1 MATFPSMAKAEI
13 DGGVPPFLNAQM
25 SRGATLKK
33 VISYKAEGAAT
44 AASSTIQD
52 IDLPEGCIIDLSSIA
67 FSHNGVGSGNY
78 TVAVALTDKNG
89 NIVNNI
95 IVPIGVLA
103 VAAAGAANEIVR
115 LGNTTNDNKPAL
127 LMVDPYEKILE
138 YINSKKGYLPE
149 VRNKNSVLKERY
161 HFCIVVQNSAAVAAN
176 KTFTIVMDCIIP

>member
-33 VISYKAEGAAT
+33 VISYTAEGAAT
-44 AASSTIQD
+44 AVLSTIQD

-67 FSHNGVGSGNY
+67 FSHNGVGAGNY

-89 NIVNNI
+89 NIVNDI
-95 IVPIGVLA
+95 IAPIGVLKA
-103 VAAAGAANEIVR
+103 TDTANEIVR
-115 LGNTTNDNKPAL
+115 LGVTSEDNKPGL
-127 LMVDPYEKILE
+127 LMVDPYEKILTV
-138 YINSKKGYLPE
+138 ISGDKMPD
-149 VRNKNSVLKERY
+149 VQNKNSVLKERY
-161 HFCIVVQNSAAVAAN
+161 HFCIVVKNSEAVAAN

>member
-33 VISYKAEGAAT
+33 VISYTAEGAAT

-67 FSHNGVGSGNY
+67 LSHNGVGAGSY

-89 NIVNNI
+89 NIANNMI
-95 IVPIGVLA
+95 APIAVLA
-103 VAAAGAANEIVR
+103 ATSAANEIVR
-115 LGNTTNDNKPAL
+115 NNTTAKGNDPGL
-127 LMVDPYEKILE
+127 LMLDPYEKILA
-138 YINSKKGYLPE
+138 YIDSSGELPE

>member
-1 MATFPSMAKAEI
+1 MAIFPSMAKAEI

-33 VISYKAEGAAT
+33 VISYTAKGAAT

-67 FSHNGVGSGNY
+67 LSHDGVGAGNY
-78 TVAVALTDKNG
+78 TVAIALTDKNG
-89 NIVNNI
+89 NIVNNMI
-95 IVPIGVLA
+95 APIGVLA
-103 VAAAGAANEIVR
+103 ATATANEIVR
-115 LGNTTNDNKPAL
+115 LGVTTNGNDPGL
-127 LMVDPYEKILE
+127 LMLDPYEKILE
-138 YINSKKGYLPE
+138 YIDSSGDLPE

-161 HFCIVVQNSAAVAAN
+161 HFCIVVQNSAAVVAN

>member
-33 VISYKAEGAAT
+33 VISYTAEGAAT
-44 AASSTIQD
+44 AEFSLIQD

-67 FSHNGVGSGNY
+67 FSHDGVGAGYY
-78 TVAVALTDKNG
+78 TVFVALTDKNG

-95 IVPIGVLA
+95 IAPIGFLWA
-103 VAAAGAANEIVR
+103 TDTANEIVR
-115 LGNTTNDNKPAL
+115 LSVTFNDNKPGL
-127 LMVDPYEKILE
+127 LMVDPYEKILAA
-138 YINSKKGYLPE
+138 IISGNKMPD
-149 VRNKNSVLKERY
+149 VQNKNSVLKERY
-161 HFCIVVQNSAAVAAN
+161 HFCIVVQNSVAVAAN

>member
-33 VISYKAEGAAT
+33 VISYTAEGAAT

-67 FSHNGVGSGNY
+67 LSHNGVGAGNY

-89 NIVNNI
+89 NIVNNMI
-95 IVPIGVLA
+95 APIGVLA
-103 VAAAGAANEIVR
+103 ATANTGEIVR
-115 LGNTTNDNKPAL
+115 LGGTPEGNKQGL
-127 LMVDPYEKILE
+127 LMVDPYERILQ
-138 YINSKKGYLPE
+138 YIRAELPE
-149 VRNKNSVLKERY
+149 VRNKHSVLKERY
-161 HFCIVVQNSAAVAAN
+161 HLCIVVQNSAAVAAD

>member
-33 VISYKAEGAAT
+33 VISYTAEGAAT
-44 AASSTIQD
+44 AELSIIQD

-67 FSHNGVGSGNY
+67 FSHDGVGAGYY
-78 TVAVALTDKNG
+78 TVSVALTDKNG

-95 IVPIGVLA
+95 IAPIGYL
-103 VAAAGAANEIVR
+103 VATDTANEIVR
-115 LGNTTNDNKPAL
+115 LSVTYNDNKTGL
-127 LMVDPYEKILE
+127 LMVDPYEKILAA
-138 YINSKKGYLPE
+138 IISGNKMPD
-149 VRNKNSVLKERY
+149 VQNKNSVLKERY

>member
-33 VISYKAEGAAT
+33 VISYTAEGAAT

-67 FSHNGVGSGNY
+67 LSHNGVGVGNY

-95 IVPIGVLA
+95 IAPIGVLA
-103 VAAAGAANEIVR
+103 ATAEANEIVR
-115 LGNTTNDNKPAL
+115 LGVTSEGNKPGL

-138 YINSKKGYLPE
+138 YIENKAVLPE
-149 VRNKNSVLKERY
+149 LRNKNSVLKERY
-161 HFCIVVQNSAAVAAN
+161 HFCIVVLNSAAVAAN

>member
-33 VISYKAEGAAT
+33 VISYTAEGAAT

-67 FSHNGVGSGNY
+67 FSHNGVGAGNY

-89 NIVNNI
+89 NIVNNMI
-95 IVPIGVLA
+95 APIGVLA
-103 VAAAGAANEIVR
+103 ATATADEIVR
-115 LGNTTNDNKPAL
+115 LGVTSKGNKPGL
-127 LMVDPYEKILE
+127 LMVDPYEKILAIISGDE
-138 YINSKKGYLPE
+138 MPE
-149 VRNKNSVLKERY
+149 VQNKNSVLKERY
-161 HFCIVVQNSAAVAAN
+161 HFCIVVKNSAAVAAN

>member
-1 MATFPSMAKAEI
+1 MAPFPSMAKAEI

-33 VISYKAEGAAT
+33 VISYTAEGAAT

-67 FSHNGVGSGNY
+67 LSHNGVGVGDY

-89 NIVNNI
+89 NIVNNMI
-95 IVPIGVLA
+95 APIGVLA
-103 VAAAGAANEIVR
+103 ATAAANEIVR
-115 LGNTTNDNKPAL
+115 LGVTSKANDPGL
-127 LMVDPYEKILE
+127 LMLDPYEKILE
-138 YINSKKGYLPE
+138 YIYSSGDLPE

-161 HFCIVVQNSAAVAAN
+161 HFCIVVQNSAAVEAN

>member
-33 VISYKAEGAAT
+33 VIYYKAEGAAT

-67 FSHNGVGSGNY
+67 FSHNGVGAGDY

-95 IVPIGVLA
+95 IAPIGVLA
-103 VAAAGAANEIVR
+103 AKGEANEIVR
-115 LGNTTNDNKPAL
+115 LANTSKGNEPAL
-127 LMVDPYEKILE
+127 LMVDPYEKILTAIISGNE
-138 YINSKKGYLPE
+138 MPD
-149 VRNKNSVLKERY
+149 VQNKNSVLKERY

-176 KTFTIVMDCIIP
+176 KSFTIVMDCIIP

>member
-25 SRGATLKK
+25 SRVATLKK
-33 VISYKAEGAAT
+33 VISYTAEGAAT

-67 FSHNGVGSGNY
+67 LSHNGVGAGNY

-89 NIVNNI
+89 NIVNNMI
-95 IVPIGVLA
+95 APIGVLA
-103 VAAAGAANEIVR
+103 ATDTANEIVR
-115 LGNTTNDNKPAL
+115 LDATANGNKPGL
-127 LMVDPYEKILE
+127 LMVDPYEKILG
-138 YINSKKGYLPE
+138 YIDSSGDLPD

-161 HFCIVVQNSAAVAAN
+161 HFCIVVQNTASVAAN

>member
-1 MATFPSMAKAEI
+1 MPTFPSMAKAEI

-33 VISYKAEGAAT
+33 VVAYT
-44 AASSTIQD
+44 AGTAVTAGGSTIQD

-67 FSHNGVGSGNY
+67 LSHNGVGAGNY

-89 NIVNNI
+89 NIVDNMI
-95 IVPIGVLA
+95 APIAVLA
-103 VAAAGAANEIVR
+103 ATSTANEIVR
-115 LGNTTNDNKPAL
+115 NDTTANGNDQGL
-127 LMVDPYEKILE
+127 LMLDPYEKILS
-138 YINSKKGYLPE
+138 YIDSSGGWPD

-161 HFCIVVQNSAAVAAN
+161 HFCIVVQNSAAVEAN

>member
-33 VISYKAEGAAT
+33 VISYTAEGAAT
-44 AASSTIQD
+44 AALSIIQD

-67 FSHNGVGSGNY
+67 FSHNGVGAGNY

-89 NIVNNI
+89 NIVNNMI
-95 IVPIGVLA
+95 IPIGSLEA
-103 VAAAGAANEIVR
+103 TDTANEIVR
-115 LGNTTNDNKPAL
+115 LAVTPNDNKQGS
-127 LMVDPYEKILE
+127 LMVDPYEKILTA
-138 YINSKKGYLPE
+138 IISADGMPD
-149 VRNKNSVLKERY
+149 VQNKNSVLKERY
-161 HFCIVVQNSAAVAAN
+161 HFCIVVRNKAAVAAN

>member
-33 VISYKAEGAAT
+33 VISYTAEGAAT

-67 FSHNGVGSGNY
+67 LSHNGVGAGNY
-78 TVAVALTDKNG
+78 TVAIALTDKNG
-89 NIVNNI
+89 NIVNNM

-103 VAAAGAANEIVR
+103 ATAKVNEIVR
-115 LGNTTNDNKPAL
+115 LDVTLNGNKPGL
-127 LMVDPYEKILE
+127 LMVDPYEKILAL
-138 YINSKKGYLPE
+138 IDSSGGWPD
-149 VRNKNSVLKERY
+149 VRNKNSVLKEKY
-161 HFCIVVQNSAAVAAN
+161 HFCIVVQNSAEVAAN